1 MKRLNIKDA
10 LFNELSCN
18 PPAWWKS
25 IINDNELSVQIRK
38 ENYIDV
44 YYRGG
49 CLISELRFDGK
60 VFAGKINSQ
69 YIPFKKNEYIPYQ
82 FGPDSVG
89 FGKVEVLGLDNFSA
103 SVLSRIKK
111 NISNFYD
118 SSSEKAIQYKFIE
131 NDSYFIDSEFAYRYR
146 EGERNTIRIDLVRI
160 DSQSKKIVFVEVK
173 TMGDSRLYTDEI
185 IEQLSM
191 YRNFIENKKEEL
203 LDYYSKIFEIKRSIG
218 VLPKGLLAESLIGY
232 QVLTKPL
239 LLFGDCKQQWI
250 DEFSPELDK
259 KIADQATGCYYFG
272 KPDYSC
278 QLLKKT
284 KDNRHIFY
292 SS

>member
-1 MKRLNIKDA
+1 MYIIA
-10 LFNELSCN
+10 AGVLS
-18 PPAWWKS
+18 AS
-25 IINDNELSVQIRK
+25 FGLTV
-38 ENYIDV
+38 
-44 YYRGG
+44 
-49 CLISELRFDGK
+49 K